1 MRYTSVKEYEK
12 SLSGGEPSWE
22 KSNNTS
28 LAAAL
33 NWYNYYSDYKESKKF
48 AIQYLKHIKEDKN
61 VIAQIE
67 KIPEDKFE
75 NLGFVCRM
83 EMRGATLSDK
93 QKKWIKTFFCKL
105 EYIKQKEE
113 KPKEK
118 EIVTNTVSV
127 QERVIEK
134 SKEHIAELEA
144 NLDKCIEEKNF
155 KLFKPYELLLQLG
168 VKGAHTANIKK
179 FYNKRL
185 FEFENVQ
192 VTTDAVLKEG
202 YSNFT
207 KKQLKE
213 YIELLNLLIS
223 DCDKISHNAKLK
235 RTPRKKK
242 AKSVEKVLEKVQYK
256 KDDTELKLVS
266 INPSEILGCK
276 QLWVYNTKLRKLGV
290 YNAKDADGLSVKG
303 TTLLNFTEDSS
314 VQKTIRKPDV
324 VLSAILK
331 ASKTSIKKTFDAVNS
346 VGSQLTGRLN
356 ADTILLKAFK

>member
-22 KSNNTS
+22 NGKTS
-28 LAAAL
+28 LSIAL
-33 NWYNYYSDYKESKKF
+33 NWYNYHSDYKESKKY
-48 AIQYLKHIKEDKN
+48 ALQYLKHIKENKN
-61 VIAQIE
+61 VISKIE
-67 KIPEDKFE
+67 KIADDKFE

-83 EMRGATLSDK
+83 EMRGAPLSNK
-93 QKKWIKTFFCKL
+93 QKNWIKNFFIKL
-105 EYIKQKEE
+105 ENIKQKEE

-118 EIVTNTVSV
+118 EIVVSTVSV
-127 QERVIEK
+127 QDRVQEK
-134 SKEHIAELEA
+134 SKEYIAELEA
-144 NLDKCIEEKNF
+144 NLDKCIADKNF

-179 FYNKRL
+179 FFEKRL
-185 FEFENVQ
+185 AEFQNVQ
-192 VTTDAVLKEG
+192 TTTDAALKEG

-213 YIELLNLLIS
+213 YIELLNLILS
-223 DCDKISHNAKLK
+223 DCDKINHNAKLK
-235 RTPRKKK
+235 RAPRKKK
-242 AKSVEKVLEKVQYK
+242 AKSVDKVLEKVQYK

-303 TTLLNFTEDSS
+303 TTLLNFVEDSS
-314 VQKTIRKPDV
+314 VQKTLRKPDV
-324 VLSAILK
+324 VLSALLK
-331 ASKTSIKKTFDAVNS
+331 AGKTSIKKTFDAVNS